1 MSEDG
6 TLAVSE
12 DGTRGSYLPL
22 EAELAVA
29 TRLALEAGAL
39 LMERRASGL
48 EVTYKG
54 IDDPV
59 TQADLEADALIR
71 AGLQA
76 AFPLD
81 GLLSEETTDDLE
93 RLNFERVWIVDPIDG
108 TSSYAAGREHFAV
121 SIGLAVR
128 GEALLGVVYN
138 PARKELIA
146 GASGLG
152 VTLNGVP
159 VTTTRTT
166 LVNDAR
172 LLVSSSEWRAG
183 LNALETRLPIQPISS
198 IAYKLALVAA
208 GLADG
213 TFTANARYEWDVC
226 AGIAL
231 VAAAGGMAGL
241 RDGSSIVF
249 NQRSPRLGWGILAAG
264 AALYPPLLENLKE
277 LPTAAWAA
285 TRRRE

>member
-1 MSEDG
+1 MI
-6 TLAVSE
+6 
-12 DGTRGSYLPL
+12 LPL
-22 EAELAVA
+22 ERELAVA
-29 TRLALEAGAL
+29 TQLAIKAGAL
-39 LMERRASGL
+39 MMERRASGL
-48 EVTYKG
+48 EITYKG

-59 TQADLEADALIR
+59 TQADLQADALIR
-71 AGLQA
+71 AGLRA

-93 RLNFERVWIVDPIDG
+93 RLKSERVWIVDPIDG

-128 GEALLGVVYN
+128 GEAVLGVVYN
-138 PARKELIA
+138 PAKLELVA

-152 VTLNGVP
+152 VTLNGVA
-159 VTTTRTT
+159 VTTTQISS
-166 LVNDAR
+166 VGDAR

-198 IAYKLALVAA
+198 IAYKLGLVAA

-213 TFTANARYEWDVC
+213 TFTANARFEWDVC
-226 AGIAL
+226 AGVAL
-231 VAAAGGMAGL
+231 VAAAGGVASL
-241 RDGSSIVF
+241 RDGSRIVF

-264 AALYPPLLENLKE
+264 SALYGPLLADLQD

-285 TRRRE
+285 MRRRE

>member
-6 TLAVSE
+6 TLAVIE
-12 DGTRGSYLPL
+12 NL
-22 EAELAVA
+22 EFELVVA

-59 TQADLEADALIR
+59 TQADLQADALIR
-71 AGLQA
+71 TGLHA

-81 GLLSEETTDDLE
+81 GLLSEETPDDLE
-93 RLNFERVWIVDPIDG
+93 RLACERVWIVDPIDG
-108 TSSYAAGREHFAV
+108 TSSYAAGRENFAV

-128 GEALLGVVYN
+128 GEAVLGVVYN
-138 PARKELIA
+138 PAKLELIA
-146 GASGLG
+146 GATGLG
-152 VTLNGVP
+152 VTLNGAP
-159 VTTTRTT
+159 VTTTQTSSVT
-166 LVNDAR
+166 DAR

-198 IAYKLALVAA
+198 IAYKLGLVAA

-226 AGIAL
+226 AGVAL
-231 VAAAGGMAGL
+231 VAAAGGVASL
-241 RDGSSIVF
+241 RDGSRINF
-249 NQRSPRLGWGILAAG
+249 NQASPRLGWGILAAG
-264 AALYPPLLENLKE
+264 QGLYALLLETLKQ

-285 TRRRE
+285 TRKRE

>member
-1 MSEDG
+1 M
-6 TLAVSE
+6 
-12 DGTRGSYLPL
+12 
-22 EAELAVA
+22 A
-29 TRLALEAGAL
+29 TQLALEAGVL

-48 EVTYKG
+48 EISYKG

-59 TQADLEADALIR
+59 TQADLQADALIR
-71 AGLQA
+71 AGLQT

-93 RLNFERVWIVDPIDG
+93 RLKFERVWIVDPIDG
-108 TSSYAAGREHFAV
+108 TSSYAAGRENFAV

-128 GEALLGVVYN
+128 GKALLGVVYN
-138 PARKELIA
+138 PAKLELIA
-146 GASGLG
+146 GAVGLG
-152 VTLNGVP
+152 VTLNGVA
-159 VTTTRTT
+159 VTVTQTSN
-166 LVNDAR
+166 VADAR

-198 IAYKLALVAA
+198 IAYKLGLVAA

-226 AGIAL
+226 AGVAL
-231 VAAAGGMAGL
+231 VTAAGGVATL

-264 AALYPPLLENLKE
+264 QELYEPLLGTLKE

-285 TRRRE
+285 LRKRE